1 MCGIIGIYNFTTNKK
16 IINDLYHGLY
26 KLKNRGRDSYGYL
39 LSDGDKISTFKNIG
53 DIKPPLIIKDSYYI
67 GLGQTR
73 YATSYQKKNLD
84 RTSKLYY
91 THPLKGNHKLLG
103 EFYLVHNG
111 NIPNLEYYRKKFDIF
126 DDIKDNNLLEYND
139 SLLLVKIVEKLQN
152 EKWLDLLKNL
162 IDIIPMA
169 YSLIIYSKKDNTL
182 YLLKDRYGIRPLC
195 VGENGDGYCVSS
207 ESTSFGNNFKYINEL
222 DNGSIY
228 SINDKRL
235 FKLYSYEVNNSKQC
249 LFEFIYFMNKNSK
262 FRINQNKAINY
273 DNFNDNDENIKNN
286 KFFLKIDDYRYEIGK
301 EMGKN
306 EDLYNSINKDD
317 IIVIGAPDTGIP
329 SGKGF
334 SDYLNVKYQQFLY
347 KKPKE
352 GRSFILE
359 DNNSRIN
366 QIKNKFLTDTSIN
379 IKNKIVYF
387 LDDSLIRGNTISIII
402 DLLKS
407 YNPKEINIRIVSPK
421 VIFPCLYGIDI
432 PTKKEL
438 IMNKYTEKELANYLE
453 IKSIKFLKLESM
465 NNCISKIYNKNL
477 DNFCLTCFNGEY
489 LGQEYDF

>member
-1 MCGIIGIYNFTTNKK
+1 MCGIIGIYNFSKNKK

-39 LSDGDKISTFKNIG
+39 LSDGKDVSLSKNIG
-53 DIKPPLIIKDSYYI
+53 DVKPPIVLSQNYTI

-111 NIPNLEYYRKKFDIF
+111 NIHNLDYYRKKFNIY
-126 DDIKDNNLLEYND
+126 DDDNEKLEYND
-139 SLLLVKIVEKLQN
+139 TLLLVKIIEKLQN
-152 EKWLDLLKNL
+152 ESWLELLKNL
-162 IDIIPMA
+162 INIIPTA

-207 ESTSFGNNFKYINEL
+207 ESNSFGNNYKYINEI

-235 FKLYSYEVNNSKQC
+235 LKLYNYEENNSQQC
-249 LFEFIYFMNKNSK
+249 LFEYIYFMNKNSK
-262 FRINQNKAINY
+262 FRLNQNKPINY
-273 DNFNDNDENIKNN
+273 DDFNEENSIDNN
-286 KFFLKIDDYRYEIGK
+286 FFLKIDDYRYYIGK
-301 EMGKN
+301 EMAKN
-306 EDLYNSINKDD
+306 ENIQKSVNKND

-334 SDYLNVKYQQFLY
+334 SEYLNVRYEQFIF

-359 DNNSRIN
+359 DDTSRIN
-366 QIKNKFLTDTSIN
+366 QIKNKFLIDESIC
-379 IKNKIVYF
+379 IKDKIVYF
-387 LDDSLIRGNTISIII
+387 IDDSLVRGNTIGVII
-402 DLLKS
+402 DLFKS

-438 IMNKYTEKELANYLE
+438 IMNKFTEGELSNELK
-453 IKSIKFLKLESM
+453 IKSINFLKLDEL
-465 NNCISKIYNKNL
+465 NNCLMKVYNKNL
-477 DNFCLTCFNGEY
+477 DNFCLSCFNGNY
-489 LGQEYDF
+489 LGQQYEF

>member
-1 MCGIIGIYNFTTNKK
+1 MCGIIGIYNFSKNKK

-39 LSDGDKISTFKNIG
+39 LSNGEDISIFKNIG
-53 DIKPPLIIKDSYYI
+53 DVKPPNLINNNIYFI
-67 GLGQTR
+67 GLGQSR

-91 THPLKGNHKLLG
+91 THPLKGNHNLLG

-111 NIPNLEYYRKKFDIF
+111 NIHNLDYFRKKFNIY
-126 DDIKDNNLLEYND
+126 DDENERLEYND
-139 SLLLVKIVEKLQN
+139 TLLLIKIIEKLRIDT
-152 EKWLDLLKNL
+152 WLELLKNL
-162 IDIIPMA
+162 INIIPTA

-195 VGENGDGYCVSS
+195 VGENGDGYSVSS
-207 ESTSFGNNFKYINEL
+207 ESNSFGNNYKYINEI

-228 SINDKRL
+228 SINEKRL
-235 FKLYSYEVNNSKQC
+235 LKLYNYEENNSQQC

-262 FRINQNKAINY
+262 FRLNQNKLISY
-273 DNFNDNDENIKNN
+273 DDFNEENSIDNN
-286 KFFLKIDDYRYEIGK
+286 FFLKIDDYRYHIGF
-301 EMGKN
+301 EMAKN
-306 EDLYNSINKDD
+306 ENIQKSVNKND

-334 SDYLNVKYQQFLY
+334 SEYLNVRYEQFIF

-359 DNNSRIN
+359 DNSSRIK
-366 QIKNKFLTDTSIN
+366 QIKNKFLIDESIC
-379 IKNKIVYF
+379 IRDKIVYF
-387 LDDSLIRGNTISIII
+387 IDDSLVRGNTIRTII
-402 DLLKS
+402 DLLKL
-407 YNPKEINIRIVSPK
+407 YKPKEIHIRIVSPK

-438 IMNKYTEKELANYLE
+438 IMNKFTENELANE
-453 IKSIKFLKLESM
+453 FSIKSIKFLKIEEM
-465 NNCISKIYNKNL
+465 NSCISKVYNKSL
-477 DNFCLTCFNGEY
+477 DNFCLTCFTGDY
-489 LGQEYDF
+489 IGQKFDF